1 MFNLDDTLRANASN
15 RIKKLSSPQK
25 QEVSSSQMESLL
37 PVDIEMSNIEPEVKV
52 DA

>member
-15 RIKKLSSPQK
+15 RIKKLLSPQK